1 MMKKARNSDTDGDF
15 AGEMREEMNQ
25 ADGRK
30 KRIGIYLER
39 HPDSGGAY
47 QYCLAMLKSLASFP
61 KERYEIVAFIMY
73 EEWRP
78 ITEGFGLRTIY
89 AQKNK
94 IEKVIY
100 HLAELAL
107 PVAACRKLCRFLH
120 PFARALR
127 REHIEACIYP
137 CADKISFMM
146 DTPAV
151 VSVFDLMHRYLTE
164 FPEISAPEIYKSR
177 ERSYTNIARYAKMIF
192 VDSEVGRQQMIECYG
207 EAADLS
213 GRVYPLPFIAPDYV
227 YESVGKPQYPK
238 PDVFETY
245 IFYPAQ
251 FWKHKN
257 HGRLL
262 EALALLKKEGVCVN
276 LVCSGTGKNGYEDVC
291 RQIKELHL
299 EQQVKIL
306 GYVSNEE
313 MVALYQHARALVMPT
328 FGGPTNIPQL
338 EAFVLGCPVA
348 TSRIFGI
355 PEQVGNAALLFD
367 PADVNEIADCIRRLW
382 QDDALCERLICA
394 GHERAAHWGERQ
406 FGERLLEYLEE
417 L

>member
-1 MMKKARNSDTDGDF
+1 MTLHLKNKEKVER
-15 AGEMREEMNQ
+15 
-25 ADGRK
+25 ADIRK

-47 QYCLAMLKSLASFP
+47 QYCLAMLKSLAALP
-61 KERYEIVAFIMY
+61 KERYEVTAFIMY

-94 IEKVIY
+94 LDKVIY

-107 PVAACRKLCRFLH
+107 PVGVCRKLCRFLH

-127 REHIEACIYP
+127 REQIEACIYP

-177 ERSYTNIARYAKMIF
+177 ERSYTNIACYARMIF
-192 VDSEVGRQQMIECYG
+192 VDSEVGRQQMLECYG
-207 EAADLS
+207 DEAEELEKK
-213 GRVYPLPFIAPDYV
+213 VYPLPFIAPDYV
-227 YESVGKPQYPK
+227 YESVGKKPYPR

-245 IFYPAQ
+245 LFYPAQ

-262 EALALLKKEGVCVN
+262 AAIALLKKEGVRVN

-291 RQIKELHL
+291 RQIKELQL
-299 EQQVKIL
+299 EEQVKIL

-355 PEQVGNAALLFD
+355 PEQVGDAALLFD
-367 PADVNEIADCIRRLW
+367 PADEGEIADCVRALW
-382 QDDALCERLICA
+382 QDDALCDRLIRA
-394 GHERAAHWGERQ
+394 GYERAAHWGERQ
-406 FGERLLEYLEE
+406 FAERLYDYLEE

>member
-1 MMKKARNSDTDGDF
+1 MKA
-15 AGEMREEMNQ
+15 
-25 ADGRK
+25 K
-30 KRIGIYLER
+30 KIGIYLER

-47 QYCLAMLKSLASFP
+47 QYCLAMLKSLSVLP
-61 KERYEIVAFIMY
+61 RDQYEVVAFIMY

-78 ITEGFGLRTIY
+78 ITERFELRTIH
-89 AQKNK
+89 AQKNR

-100 HLAELAL
+100 HLAEILL
-107 PVAACRKLCRFLH
+107 PVAVCRKLCRLLH

-146 DTPAV
+146 DTPAI

-164 FPEISAPEIYKSR
+164 FPEISAPQIYKSR
-177 ERSYTNIARYAKMIF
+177 ERSYKNIARYARMIF
-192 VDSEVGRQQMIECYG
+192 VDSEVGRQQMLECYG
-207 EAADLS
+207 EETDLE

-227 YESVGKPQYPK
+227 YESVGKPSYPRLN
-238 PDVFETY
+238 VFEKY

-262 EALALLKKEGVCVN
+262 EAISLLNGEGVHVN
-276 LVCSGTGKNGYEDVC
+276 LVCSGTDKNGYEDVC
-291 RQIKELHL
+291 RQIQELQI
-299 EQQVKIL
+299 EDQVIIL

-348 TSRIFGI
+348 TSKIFGI
-355 PEQVGNAALLFD
+355 PEQVGDAALLFD
-367 PADVNEIADCIRRLW
+367 PADVGEIANCVRRLW
-382 QDDALCERLICA
+382 QDDTLCARLIRA
-394 GHERAAHWGERQ
+394 GYDRAQHWGERQ
-406 FGERLLEYLEE
+406 FAERLYEYLEV

>member
-1 MMKKARNSDTDGDF
+1 MGNCSVQKQS
-15 AGEMREEMNQ
+15 GE
-25 ADGRK
+25 

-47 QYCLAMLKSLASFP
+47 QYCLAMLKALASLP
-61 KERYEIVAFIMY
+61 KERYRIVAFIMY

-78 ITEGFGLRTIY
+78 ITEGLGLTTVY

-94 IEKVIY
+94 FEKVIY
-100 HLAELAL
+100 HLAEVVL
-107 PVAACRKLCRFLH
+107 PVPVCRRLCRILH

-127 REHIEACIYP
+127 RERMEACIYP

-151 VSVFDLMHRYLTE
+151 VSVFDLMHRYLEE
-164 FPEISAPEIYKSR
+164 FPEISAPDIYKSR
-177 ERSYTNIARYAKMIF
+177 ERSYTNIAQYAKMIF
-192 VDSEVGRQQMIECYG
+192 VDSQVGRQQMLECYG
-207 EAADLS
+207 GQAADLS
-213 GRVYPLPFIAPDYV
+213 GRVVTLPYIAPGYV
-227 YESVGKPQYPK
+227 YASVGKAPYPS
-238 PDVFETY
+238 PDVFDKY

-262 EALALLKKEGVCVN
+262 KAMALLNQEGTCVN
-276 LVCSGTGKNGYEDVC
+276 LVCSGTDKNGYEEVC
-291 RQIKELHL
+291 SQIRELGL
-299 EQQVKIL
+299 EDQVTIL

-355 PEQVGNAALLFD
+355 SEQVGDAALLFD
-367 PADVNEIADCIRRLW
+367 PSDVQEIADCVKRLW
-382 QDDALCERLICA
+382 QDDALCERLIKA
-394 GHERAAHWGERQ
+394 GHKRAEEWGERQ
-406 FGERLLEYLEE
+406 FAERLSRYLEK

>member
-1 MMKKARNSDTDGDF
+1 M
-15 AGEMREEMNQ
+15 
-25 ADGRK
+25 RK

-39 HPDSGGAY
+39 RPDSGGAY
-47 QYCLAMLKSLASFP
+47 QYCLAMLKSLASLP
-61 KERYEIVAFIMY
+61 KGQYEIVAFIMY

-78 ITEGFGLRTIY
+78 VTETLGLRTIY

-107 PVAACRKLCRFLH
+107 PVAVCRRLCRMLH

-127 REHIEACIYP
+127 RERIETCIYP

-177 ERSYTNIARYAKMIF
+177 ERSYTNIARYAKMIL
-192 VDSEVGRQQMIECYG
+192 VDSEIGRQQMLECYG
-207 EAADLS
+207 EQAADLAD
-213 GRVYPLPFIAPDYV
+213 RVYPLPFIAPDYV
-227 YESVGKPQYPK
+227 YESVGKPRHPK

-262 EALALLKKEGVCVN
+262 EALALLKKEGVYVN
-276 LVCSGTGKNGYEDVC
+276 LVCSGTGKNGYEEVC
-291 RQIKELHL
+291 EKIRELDL
-299 EQQVKIL
+299 EKQVKIL

-313 MVALYQHARALVMPT
+313 MVALYQYARALVMPT

-338 EAFVLGCPVA
+338 EAFVLGTPVA

-355 PEQVGNAALLFD
+355 PEQVGDAALLFD
-367 PADVNEIADCIRRLW
+367 PADVNEIAECVKQLW
-382 QDDALCERLICA
+382 QDDALCEELVRA
-394 GHERAAHWGERQ
+394 GQERAAQWGERQ
-406 FGERLLEYLEE
+406 FAKRLHQYLEE

>member
-1 MMKKARNSDTDGDF
+1 MVDV
-15 AGEMREEMNQ
+15 Q
-25 ADGRK
+25 

-47 QYCLAMLKSLASFP
+47 QYCLALLKALAGLP
-61 KERYEIVAFIMY
+61 KDRYEIAAFIMY

-78 ITEGFGLRTIY
+78 ITEGLGLRTIY

-94 IEKVIY
+94 LEKVIY
-100 HLAELAL
+100 HMAEITL
-107 PVAACRKLCRFLH
+107 PVAACRRLCRLLH

-127 REHIEACIYP
+127 RERIDACIYP

-177 ERSYTNIARYAKMIF
+177 ERSYTNIARYARMIF
-192 VDSEVGRQQMIECYG
+192 VDSEVGRQQMLECYG
-207 EAADLS
+207 EQSADLS
-213 GRVYPLPFIAPDYV
+213 RRVYPLPFIAPDYV
-227 YESVGKPQYPK
+227 YDSVGKPPYPRLDIPEK
-238 PDVFETY
+238 Y

-257 HGRLL
+257 HARLL
-262 EALALLKKEGVCVN
+262 EALALLKKEDVCVH
-276 LVCSGTGKNGYEDVC
+276 LVCSGTSKNGYEDVQ
-291 RQIKELHL
+291 RQIQELHL
-299 EQQVKIL
+299 EEQVTIL

-355 PEQVGNAALLFD
+355 PEQVGDAALLFN
-367 PADVNEIADCIRRLW
+367 PADVDEIADCVRRLW
-382 QDDALCERLICA
+382 QDDALCGRLIHA
-394 GHERAAHWGERQ
+394 GQERAACWGEQQ
-406 FGERLLEYLEE
+406 FAERLYGYLEE

>member
-1 MMKKARNSDTDGDF
+1 MSEQTGQKGL
-15 AGEMREEMNQ
+15 G
-25 ADGRK
+25 K

-47 QYCLAMLKSLASFP
+47 QYCLAMLKSLAALP
-61 KERYEIVAFIMY
+61 EERYEVVAFIMY

-78 ITEGFGLRTIY
+78 IAEGFGLHAVY

-94 IEKVIY
+94 LEKVIY
-100 HLAELAL
+100 HLAELSL

-146 DTPAV
+146 DTPAI

-177 ERSYTNIARYAKMIF
+177 ERSYTNIARYARMIF
-192 VDSEVGRQQMIECYG
+192 VDSDVGRQQMIECYK
-207 EAADLS
+207 EQAADLS

-227 YESVGKPQYPK
+227 YESAGKPAYPK
-238 PDVFETY
+238 PDVFENY

-262 EALALLKKEGVCVN
+262 EAVARLKKEGVCVN
-276 LVCSGTGKNGYEDVC
+276 LVCSGTGKNGYENTC
-291 RQIKELHL
+291 RQIQELHL
-299 EQQVKIL
+299 EDQVKIL
-306 GYVSNEE
+306 GYVSNKE

-355 PEQVGNAALLFD
+355 PEQVGDAALLFD
-367 PADVNEIADCIRRLW
+367 PADVNEIADCVKRLW
-382 QDDALCERLICA
+382 QDDALCDSLIRA
-394 GHERAAHWGERQ
+394 GHERAARWGEQQ
-406 FGERLLEYLEE
+406 FAQRLYEYLEE

>member
-1 MMKKARNSDTDGDF
+1 MGI
-15 AGEMREEMNQ
+15 E
-25 ADGRK
+25 K

-47 QYCLAMLKSLASFP
+47 QYCLALLKALAGLK
-61 KERYEIVAFIMY
+61 KERYEVVAFIMY

-78 ITEGFGLRTIY
+78 TTESLGLRTIY

-94 IEKVIY
+94 FEKVIY
-100 HLAELAL
+100 HMAELML
-107 PVAACRKLCRFLH
+107 PVTVCRRLCRLMH
-120 PFARALR
+120 PFARALC
-127 REHIEACIYP
+127 RERVDACIYP

-151 VSVFDLMHRYLTE
+151 VTVFDLMHRYLTE

-192 VDSEVGRQQMIECYG
+192 VDSEVGRQQMLECYG
-207 EAADLS
+207 NQTKNL
-213 GRVYPLPFIAPDYV
+213 GKKVYSLPFIAPDYV
-227 YESVGKPQYPK
+227 YESVEKPLYPK
-238 PDVFETY
+238 PEVFEKY

-262 EALALLKKEGVCVN
+262 AALAQLKKEGICVN
-276 LVCSGTGKNGYEDVC
+276 LVCSGTDKNGYEDVC
-291 RQIKELHL
+291 RRIQNLNL
-299 EQQVKIL
+299 EEQVMIL
-306 GYVSNEE
+306 GYVSNKE

-355 PEQVGNAALLFD
+355 PEQVGDAALLFD
-367 PADVNEIADCIRRLW
+367 PADVNEIADCVRRLW
-382 QDDALCERLICA
+382 QDDVLCDTLIRAGHQRAAEWGEKQFAERLY
-394 GHERAAHWGERQ
+394 G
-406 FGERLLEYLEE
+406 YLEK

>member
-1 MMKKARNSDTDGDF
+1 MEAKPVWNEKIIRSKGMERMAGD
-15 AGEMREEMNQ
+15 R
-25 ADGRK
+25 

-47 QYCLAMLKSLASFP
+47 QYCLAMLKSLAALP
-61 KERYEIVAFIMY
+61 KERYEVAAFIMY

-78 ITEGFGLRTIY
+78 ITERLGLRTIY

-94 IEKVIY
+94 AEKVVY
-100 HLAELAL
+100 HLAELTL
-107 PVAACRKLCRFLH
+107 PVSACRKLCRLLH

-127 REHIEACIYP
+127 REKTEFCIYP

-151 VSVFDLMHRYLTE
+151 VSVFDLMHRYLSE
-164 FPEISAPEIYKSR
+164 FSEISAPDIYKSR
-177 ERSYTNIARYAKMIF
+177 ERSYTNIARYARMIF
-192 VDSEVGRQQMIECYG
+192 VDSEVGRQQMLECYG
-207 EAADLS
+207 GQAADLDT
-213 GRVYPLPFIAPDYV
+213 RVYPLPYIAPDYV
-227 YESVGKPQYPK
+227 YESVGKPLYPA
-238 PDVFETY
+238 PDVFENY

-257 HGRLL
+257 HERLL
-262 EALALLKKEGVCVN
+262 EALALLKKEGVFVN

-291 RQIKELHL
+291 RRIRELKL
-299 EQQVKIL
+299 EEQVKIL

-355 PEQVGNAALLFD
+355 PEQVGDAALLFD
-367 PADVNEIADCIRRLW
+367 PADVREIADCIKRLW
-382 QDDALCERLICA
+382 QDDALCERLIKA
-394 GHERAAHWGERQ
+394 GHDRADEWGERQ
-406 FGERLLEYLEE
+406 FAGRLRGYLEE

>member
-1 MMKKARNSDTDGDF
+1 MMNEA
-15 AGEMREEMNQ
+15 AGNAEKS
-25 ADGRK
+25 K

-39 HPDSGGAY
+39 RPNSGGAY
-47 QYCLAMLKSLASFP
+47 QYCLAMLKSLAALP
-61 KERYEIVAFIMY
+61 KERYEIIAFIMY

-78 ITEGFGLRTIY
+78 ITERLGIRTVY
-89 AQKNK
+89 AQKNR

-100 HLAELAL
+100 HLAEITL
-107 PVAACRKLCRFLH
+107 PVPVCRRMCRLLH
-120 PFARALR
+120 PFARALL
-127 REHIEACIYP
+127 REQIKACIYP

-151 VSVFDLMHRYLTE
+151 VSVFDLMHRYLTD

-177 ERSYTNIARYAKMIF
+177 ERSYTNIARYARMIF
-192 VDSEVGRQQMIECYG
+192 VDSEVGRKQMLECYG
-207 EAADLS
+207 AQAAHLD
-213 GRVYPLPFIAPDYV
+213 RRIYPLPFIAPDYV
-227 YESVGKPQYPK
+227 YESMGKPPYPK
-238 PDVFETY
+238 PEVFDRY

-262 EALALLKKEGVCVN
+262 SALALLKEQGVCVN
-276 LVCSGTGKNGYEDVC
+276 LVCSGTDKNGYEDVC
-291 RQIKELHL
+291 RQITDLKL
-299 EQQVKIL
+299 EDQIMIL

-348 TSRIFGI
+348 TSGIFGI
-355 PEQVGNAALLFD
+355 PEQVGEAALLFD
-367 PADVNEIADCIRRLW
+367 PADINEIAECVKRLW
-382 QDDALCERLICA
+382 QDDLLCERLIRA
-394 GHERAAHWGERQ
+394 GHERADAWGERQ
-406 FGERLLEYLEE
+406 FTERLYGLLEE